1 MLSVHACGAG
11 KRFDLGKLGSL
22 VCDSCGLYS
31 IWVGLPVSPPRSGF
45 NILSSTSRAELNAAL
60 SLLKGNSVLCEFDKV
75 ELLFITIL
83 KTTISIRFITTGS
96 PKVWSLRLE
105 T

>member
-11 KRFDLGKLGSL
+11 KRFSLGKLGSL

-45 NILSSTSRAELNAAL
+45 NTLSSTSRAELNATL
-60 SLLKGNSVLCEFDKV
+60 SLLKGNSVLCEFDRV
-75 ELLFITIL
+75 ESLFVTIL
-83 KTTISIRFITTGS
+83 NTTISTCFITAGS
-96 PKVWSLRLE
+96 PKVWSFRLE